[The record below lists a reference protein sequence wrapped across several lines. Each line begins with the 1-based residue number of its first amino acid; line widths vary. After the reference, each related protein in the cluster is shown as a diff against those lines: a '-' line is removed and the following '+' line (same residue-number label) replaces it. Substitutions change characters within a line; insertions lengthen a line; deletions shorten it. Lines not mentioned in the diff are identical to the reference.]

1 MQALLQ
7 AIAITKHFAA
17 TCALNGVNFSAQPGE
32 IHALLGENGAG
43 KTTLMNV
50 IAGHLRPDSGVVML
64 DGAALK
70 AGSPQAALRA
80 GIATVHQSPMLFEH
94 LSVVENLALGGFV
107 RHGVALPQVAQRAA
121 AMAQQLGFALRLA
134 QKTLAGLSIA
144 ERMRLEILRALSFE
158 PRVLILDEPTGL
170 LAPSELSGF
179 LELLRA
185 LRNHGRSVILITHKL
200 AEAMAVADRITMLRA
215 GRVAG
220 ETAPGQTSAG
230 ELASLMI
237 GGVVAEPRQGA
248 VRDGRGGEVLT
259 VAGLGLK
266 VDGATVLDDISL
278 RLAAGEILA
287 IAGVDGNGQRELTE
301 ILAGARRASR
311 GRILLHGHPAG
322 ATRRLAVIPQSRDH
336 EGLILDMELWEN
348 LLLAPA
354 LRRRMRW
361 AGLQRRNA
369 AMALCRRM
377 LDRFAIRAHGPRQK
391 AAALSGGHR
400 QRLMVARAIAARPA
414 VLLAHDLTRG
424 LDVSATLEVG
434 RMVREFAAEG
444 GAVLLIST
452 DLDEIFALGDRI
464 AVISR
469 GRLVEVAD
477 QDRSAQRVGLLMAG
491 AHDHAETVG
500 GQAG

>member
-1 MQALLQ
+1 MQGLLQ
-7 AIAITKHFAA
+7 ATAVSKRFGA
-17 TCALNGVNFSAQPGE
+17 TLALDAVNFSAHPGE

-50 IAGHLRPDSGVVML
+50 IAGHLRADAGVVML

-94 LSVVENLALGGFV
+94 LSVAENLALGGFV
-107 RHGVALPQVAQRAA
+107 RHGVALPQVAERAA
-121 AMAQQLGFALRLA
+121 AMAQQLGFALRLD

-144 ERMRLEILRALSFE
+144 QRMRLEILRALSFE

-179 LELLRA
+179 LDLLRA
-185 LRNHGRSVILITHKL
+185 LRDRGRSVILITHKL
-200 AEAMAVADRITMLRA
+200 AEAMAVADRITMLRD

-220 ETAPGQTSAG
+220 ETAPAQTTAE
-230 ELASLMI
+230 ELAALMV
-237 GGVVAEPRQGA
+237 GDAVPLPRRGD
-248 VRDGRGGEVLT
+248 VRDGRLAEVLT
-259 VAGLGLK
+259 VAGLGLE

-301 ILAGARRASR
+301 ILAGARRASH
-311 GRILLHGHPAG
+311 GRILLDGQPAG
-322 ATRRLAVIPQSRDH
+322 ADAMRRIAVIPQSRDH

-354 LRRRMRW
+354 LRRQMQW
-361 AGLQRRNA
+361 AGLQRRDA
-369 AMALCRRM
+369 AIALCRRM
-377 LDRFAIRAHGPRQK
+377 VDRFAIRARGPRQK

-414 VLLAHDLTRG
+414 VLVAHDLTRG
-424 LDVSATLEVG
+424 LDVSATTEVG
-434 RMVREFAAEG
+434 RMVREFADQG
-444 GAVLLIST
+444 GAVVLIST

-469 GRLVEVAD
+469 GQLVEVAD
-477 QDRSAQRVGLLMAG
+477 EDRSAQRVGLLMAG
-491 AHDHAETVG
+491 AQG
-500 GQAG
+500 

>member
-1 MQALLQ
+1 MQGLLQ
-7 AIAITKHFAA
+7 AIAVTKRFGATLALDAVNFAA
-17 TCALNGVNFSAQPGE
+17 HPGE

-50 IAGHLRPDSGVVML
+50 IGGHLRPDAGVVML

-80 GIATVHQSPMLFEH
+80 GIATVHQSPMLFER
-94 LSVVENLALGGFV
+94 LSVGENLALGGFV
-107 RHGVALPQVAQRAA
+107 RHGIALPQVTERAA
-121 AMAQQLGFALRLA
+121 AMAQRLGFALRLD

-179 LELLRA
+179 LDMLRA
-185 LRNHGRSVILITHKL
+185 LRDRGRSVILITHKL
-200 AEAMAVADRITMLRA
+200 AEAMATADRITMLRG

-220 ETAPGQTSAG
+220 ETAPDQTTAG
-230 ELASLMI
+230 ELAALMV
-237 GGVVAEPRQGA
+237 GGAVPVPRQA
-248 VRDGRGGEVLT
+248 QTRNGRAAEVLT
-259 VAGLGLK
+259 IAGLGLQ
-266 VDGATVLDDISL
+266 VHGATVLDDISL

-301 ILAGARRASR
+301 ILAGATHASR
-311 GRILLHGHPAG
+311 GRILLDGHPAG
-322 ATRRLAVIPQSRDH
+322 ADAMRRIAVIPQSRDH

-354 LRRRMRW
+354 LRREMQW
-361 AGLQRRNA
+361 AGLQRRDA
-369 AMALCRRM
+369 AIELCRRM
-377 LDRFAIRAHGPRQK
+377 IDRFAIRAQGPRQK
-391 AAALSGGHR
+391 AAVLSGGHR

-414 VLLAHDLTRG
+414 VLVAHDLTRG
-424 LDVSATLEVG
+424 LDVSATTEVG
-434 RMVREFAAEG
+434 RMVRQFADQG
-444 GAVLLIST
+444 GAAVLIST
-452 DLDEIFALGDRI
+452 DLDEIFELGDRI

-469 GRLVEVAD
+469 GRLIDLAD
-477 QDRSAQRVGLLMAG
+477 DDRSAQRVGLLMAG
-491 AHDHAETVG
+491 AQG
-500 GQAG
+500 